1 MSETGLKWVRVL
13 FVGNHEV
20 MVKIIENRLPTTT
33 HGCFPYG
40 NAWGTLDRLR
50 PAYA

>member
-33 HGCFPYG
+33 HGCSPMAMPG
-40 NAWGTLDRLR
+40 GHWTG
-50 PAYA
+50 